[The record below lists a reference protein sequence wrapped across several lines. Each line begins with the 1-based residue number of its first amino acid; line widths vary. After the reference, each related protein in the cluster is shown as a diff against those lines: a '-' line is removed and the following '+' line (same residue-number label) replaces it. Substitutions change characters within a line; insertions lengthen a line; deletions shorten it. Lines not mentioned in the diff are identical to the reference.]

1 MAERIGRSSR
11 LLEIAVERIL
21 FTIMPAYTGWQLFDD
36 LTIGHWFTNKMS
48 AIQAAD
54 SMAPQRH
61 DETGQ
66 PTGVTVQ
73 TACGDWVLVCLP
85 GRTASSCDCTAT
97 ARGPTVHPSR
107 P

>member
-1 MAERIGRSSR
+1 M
-11 LLEIAVERIL
+11 ERIL

-54 SMAPQRH
+54 SMAQSRH

-66 PTGVTVQ
+66 PTGVKVQ
-73 TACGDWVLVCLP
+73 MACGDWVMVGLH
-85 GRTASSCDCTAT
+85 GRTSSTCADIDVA
-97 ARGPTVHPSR
+97 AGDSMGLDKH
-107 P
+107 